1 MNQNN
6 SQNQNAPVVIGID
19 AGYGNVKTRNFC
31 FKTGVSI
38 HEKEPTFKSN
48 LLIYGGRY
56 YVVGEEHKE
65 FTAEKFLDNDNY
77 ILTLAAIARELEQ
90 RGLASASVHIA
101 AGLPLTWVAEQKDAY
116 RDYLLQNKQ
125 ADFTF
130 RGTSYHVE
138 FAGADIL
145 PQGFS
150 AIADHLKD
158 FRGVNLLADIGN
170 GTMNV
175 MYIIDCR
182 PQVRKCFTEKYGT
195 NQCMLAVRENLMH
208 AHHAVVDES
217 AVEQVFRTGTAEI
230 SEKYLSVIRDTA
242 TDYVEG
248 IFRKLREREYDPASM
263 KLYIVGGGGCLVKN
277 FGRYEADRVIINEDI
292 SATAKGYE
300 YLADLKLRR
309 GGGMV

>member
-1 MNQNN
+1 MNQNT
-6 SQNQNAPVVIGID
+6 QNQTRPVIIGID
-19 AGYGNVKTRNFC
+19 TGYGNVKTRNFC
-31 FKTGVSI
+31 FKTGVSV
-38 HEKEPTFKSN
+38 HEKEPTFKGN

-56 YVVGEEHKE
+56 FVIGEEHKE
-65 FTAEKFLDNDNY
+65 FTAEKFQDNDNY

-90 RGLASASVHIA
+90 RGLTSARVHIA
-101 AGLPLTWVAEQKDAY
+101 AGLPLSWVSEQKDAY
-116 RDYLLQNKQ
+116 QQYLLQNET

-130 RGTSYHVE
+130 RGAQYHVE

-195 NQCMLAVRENLMH
+195 NQCMLAVRENLMRLCT
-208 AHHAVVDES
+208 ATVDES
-217 AVEQVFRTGTAEI
+217 AIEQVFRTGTAEI
-230 SEKYLSVIRDTA
+230 SERYLEVIRDTA
-242 TDYVEG
+242 SEYVEG
-248 IFRKLREREYDPASM
+248 IFRKLREREYDPESM
-263 KLYIVGGGGCLVKN
+263 KLHIVGGGGCLVKN

-292 SATAKGYE
+292 CATAKGYE
-300 YLADLKLRR
+300 YLAGLKLRQ